1 MQKNTARHPPAAC
14 ASRVVRDETIK
25 RARDK
30 YHKVIFIRADK
41 FVGWVERVMP
51 HSLENPTLRLHG
63 HKSARKKKGL
73 HRCRPL
79 SYWCRLTDSNCRPTA
94 YKSIAH
100 RIYQLTFSRIL
111 LLLTHF

>member
-41 FVGWVERVMP
+41 FVGWVERSDTHQFVSVTMG
-51 HSLENPTLRLHG
+51 SLRSTHHTQAFVERLRV
-63 HKSARKKKGL
+63 
-73 HRCRPL
+73 
-79 SYWCRLTDSNCRPTA
+79 
-94 YKSIAH
+94 
-100 RIYQLTFSRIL
+100 
-111 LLLTHF
+111 